1 MIFRFGITT
10 PASTASSSKLATPL
24 KIARGII
31 HHLDVQFP
39 PGPSGLL
46 HLHINNSLHQ
56 VFPYNTGEAYAADNV
71 NISFRDYIPHLEPPF
86 ELTAYTWNTDTVNDH
101 FIIIR
106 IGVLPENIVTPW
118 LQSLTSRLQSVF
130 GGGG

>member
-10 PASTASSSKLATPL
+10 PANTPSTSRQRTTLKLAS
-24 KIARGII
+24 GII

-39 PGPSGLL
+39 PGPSGTL

-56 VFPYNTGEAYAADNV
+56 IFPFNTGEAFAADNV
-71 NISFRDYIPHLEPPF
+71 NISFRDFINFQEPPF
-86 ELTAYTWNTDTVNDH
+86 DLTAFTWNTDTANDH

-106 IGVLPENIVTPW
+106 IGILPARIAAPW
-118 LQSLTSRLQSVF
+118 LQTLTERLASVF
-130 GGGG
+130 GG